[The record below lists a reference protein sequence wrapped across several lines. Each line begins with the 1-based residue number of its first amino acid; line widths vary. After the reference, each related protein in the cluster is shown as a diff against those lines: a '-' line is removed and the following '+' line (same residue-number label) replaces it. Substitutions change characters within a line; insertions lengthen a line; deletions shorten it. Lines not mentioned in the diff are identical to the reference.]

1 MIRLTTALLTLGVG
15 MAIATAT
22 AHGQT
27 SAFYSSCNP
36 KRRGV
41 GFHAGQILNA
51 KMFTANG
58 TIGTQNTHHAKHHQ
72 AMLRNHTE

>member
-15 MAIATAT
+15 MASATAT
-22 AHGQT
+22 AHGQNEC
-27 SAFYSSCNP
+27 FYSSCNP

-51 KMFTANG
+51 KMFTDNG
-58 TIGTQNTHHAKHHQ
+58 TIGTQNTITQPH
-72 AMLRNHTE
+72 